1 MEPSLTLVPESGS
14 DGLGLLLADL
24 LEDGIVLEQNGTVIY
39 INRCMEDLFGCTS
52 SRVSGMP
59 YTDFI
64 RTCIAPCLDGGEK
77 ASISLFSTHVRS
89 TPGEH
94 VELRGTSREGTP
106 FWLEYSSRRI
116 KQGCNGL
123 YRLET
128 YRRITRWKK
137 AQERL
142 SRSEEKYRLLFQQAN
157 DAILVFEIGPLML
170 PGRFLEVNDA
180 ACRRLGYTREELSAH
195 SPMDIVPPERVGT
208 IGLLMKRLFIKGQI
222 MFDMEHVARDGTRIP
237 VEVNA
242 HAIMIGDRKV
252 VISISRDVSER
263 RALED
268 LRLKASEQLEENI
281 LQFATLGDRIRNNL
295 GVIVGIAGLLESEE
309 GRRILEQAERIDRT
323 VDQLDRGS
331 LESDLVRQYLKKY
344 HRN

>member
-1 MEPSLTLVPESGS
+1 MEPSLTLAPRPLS

-24 LEDGIVLEQNGTVIY
+24 LEDGILLEQNGKVVY
-39 INRCMEDLFGCTS
+39 SNRCMEELFGCAS

-59 YTDFI
+59 YADFI
-64 RTCIAPCLDGGEK
+64 RTYITPRLEGGEK
-77 ASISLFSTHVRS
+77 STLSLISTHVRC
-89 TPGEH
+89 TPGEC
-94 VELRGTSREGTP
+94 VELEGITPEGQP

-116 KQGCNGL
+116 KQGCNEI

-128 YRRITRWKK
+128 YRRITRWKR

-157 DAILVFEIGPLML
+157 DGVLVFEISPSML

-180 ACRRLGYTREELSAH
+180 ACRRLGYTREELNARA
-195 SPMDIVPPERVGT
+195 PLDIVPPEKIGT
-208 IGLLMKRLFIKGQI
+208 IGLLMKRLFLKGHL
-222 MFDMEHVARDGTRIP
+222 MFEMEHVTRDGGRVP
-237 VEVNA
+237 VEVSA
-242 HAIMIGDRKV
+242 HAIVMGERKV

-268 LRLKASEQLEENI
+268 LRRKASKQLEENI

-295 GVIVGIAGLLESEE
+295 GVIVGIAGLLDSEQ
-309 GRRILEQAERIDRT
+309 GRRIVEQAERIDQT
-323 VDQLDRGS
+323 IDQLDRGF
-331 LESDLVRQYLKKY
+331 LESDLVRRYLKKY
-344 HRN
+344 HP